1 MKARAFDKATT
12 IERAKLTDVARVANV
27 SLATA
32 SRVLN
37 QPVIVSPEVRERV
50 LAAVQALS
58 YTPDRMARA
67 LSSGRS
73 FIVGAVVPTLGNAI
87 FADGVEALQDRL
99 SALGY
104 TLLLSN
110 SQYDQQ
116 KELDQ
121 VKALLEHGV
130 DGLVLVG
137 DTFKPE
143 LVSLI
148 RQRGTPCVSTYG
160 AESRNGFPSI
170 GIDNRAATYA
180 LTRHLLDLGHRQ
192 FGVISNTALSNDR
205 SQARLAGIV
214 EALTDFGLTLAA
226 ERIVEIEKPII
237 ANGRAGLYRLLEI
250 QPDISAVVCT
260 TDALAVG
267 AVAAARNLGRESPRD
282 LSISGF
288 DDVEIAAETDPPL
301 TTVRVP
307 ASQIGRAAADN
318 LVRAIQGEE
327 LPINTLFEARI
338 MIRGSTGDAPA
349 RLASSADA

>member
-1 MKARAFDKATT
+1 MKAKAVDKAAT

-99 SALGY
+99 GDLGY

-110 SQYDQQ
+110 SQYNQQ
-116 KELDQ
+116 KELEQ

-143 LVSLI
+143 MVSLI
-148 RQRGTPCVSTYG
+148 R
-160 AESRNGFPSI
+160 
-170 GIDNRAATYA
+170 
-180 LTRHLLDLGHRQ
+180 
-192 FGVISNTALSNDR
+192 
-205 SQARLAGIV
+205 
-214 EALTDFGLTLAA
+214 
-226 ERIVEIEKPII
+226 
-237 ANGRAGLYRLLEI
+237 
-250 QPDISAVVCT
+250 
-260 TDALAVG
+260 
-267 AVAAARNLGRESPRD
+267 
-282 LSISGF
+282 
-288 DDVEIAAETDPPL
+288 
-301 TTVRVP
+301 
-307 ASQIGRAAADN
+307 
-318 LVRAIQGEE
+318 
-327 LPINTLFEARI
+327 
-338 MIRGSTGDAPA
+338 
-349 RLASSADA
+349 

>member
-1 MKARAFDKATT
+1 MKARAFDKTT
-12 IERAKLTDVARVANV
+12 TERSKLTDVARVANV

-50 LAAVQALS
+50 LAAVRALS
-58 YTPDRMARA
+58 YAPDRMARA

-99 SALGY
+99 SDLGY

-110 SQYDQQ
+110 SQYNQQ
-116 KELDQ
+116 KELEQ

-137 DTFKPE
+137 DTFKRE
-143 LVSLI
+143 MVSLI
-148 RQRGTPCVSTYG
+148 RQRGTPCISTYG
-160 AESRNGFPSI
+160 AESRNGFSSI
-170 GIDNRAATYA
+170 GIDNRAATFE

-192 FGVISNTALSNDR
+192 FGVISNTAFSNDR
-205 SQARLAGIV
+205 SQARRAGVV
-214 EALTDFGLTLAA
+214 EALGGFGLTLAA
-226 ERIVEIEKPII
+226 ERLVEIEKPII
-237 ANGRAGLYRLLEI
+237 ANGRAGLHRLLESCPAI
-250 QPDISAVVCT
+250 TAVVCT
-260 TDALAVG
+260 TDTLAVG
-267 AVAAARNLGRESPRD
+267 AVAAARNMGREVPRD

-288 DDVEIAAETDPPL
+288 DDLEIAAETDPPL

-327 LPINTLFEARI
+327 LPINTLFAARI
-338 MIRGSTGDAPA
+338 MFRGSTGKPPA
-349 RLASSADA
+349 HVASSLHA

>member
-1 MKARAFDKATT
+1 MKAKAVDKAAT

-99 SALGY
+99 GDLGY

-110 SQYDQQ
+110 SQYNQQ
-116 KELDQ
+116 KELEQ

-143 LVSLI
+143 MVSLI

-160 AESRNGFPSI
+160 AQSRNGFPSI
-170 GIDNRAATYA
+170 GIDNRAATFE
-180 LTRHLLDLGHRQ
+180 LTRYLLDLGHRE

-205 SQARLAGIV
+205 SQARLAGIG
-214 EALTDFGLTLAA
+214 EALTGFGLTLEA
-226 ERIVEIEKPII
+226 ERIIEIEKPIV
-237 ANGRAGLYRLLEI
+237 ANGRAGLRKLLEV
-250 QPDISAVVCT
+250 QPAITAVVCT

-267 AVAAARNLGRESPRD
+267 AVAAARSFGREVPSD

-307 ASQIGRAAADN
+307 ASPIGRAAAEN
-318 LVRAIQGEE
+318 LVRAIRGEG
-327 LPINTLFEARI
+327 LPINILFPARI
-338 MIRGSTGDAPA
+338 MIRGSTSKAPVA
-349 RLASSADA
+349 SRLQQ

>member
-1 MKARAFDKATT
+1 MKAKAVDKAAT

-99 SALGY
+99 GDLGY

-110 SQYDQQ
+110 SQYNQQ
-116 KELDQ
+116 KELEQ

-143 LVSLI
+143 MVSLI

-160 AESRNGFPSI
+160 AQSRNGFPSI
-170 GIDNRAATYA
+170 GIDNRAATFE
-180 LTRHLLDLGHRQ
+180 LTRYLLDLGHRE

-214 EALTDFGLTLAA
+214 EALTGFGLTLEA
-226 ERIVEIEKPII
+226 ERIIEIEKPIV
-237 ANGRAGLYRLLEI
+237 ANGRAGLRKLLEV
-250 QPDISAVVCT
+250 QPAITAVVCT

-267 AVAAARNLGRESPRD
+267 AVAAARSFGREVPRD

-307 ASQIGRAAADN
+307 ASPIGRAAAEN

-327 LPINTLFEARI
+327 LPINILFPARI
-338 MIRGSTGDAPA
+338 MIRGSTSKAPVA
-349 RLASSADA
+349 SRLQQ

>member
-1 MKARAFDKATT
+1 MKAKAVDKAAT

-99 SALGY
+99 GDLGY

-110 SQYDQQ
+110 SQYNQQ
-116 KELDQ
+116 KELEQ

-143 LVSLI
+143 MVSLI

-160 AESRNGFPSI
+160 AQSRNGFPSI
-170 GIDNRAATYA
+170 GIDNRAATFE
-180 LTRHLLDLGHRQ
+180 LTRYLLDLGHRE

-205 SQARLAGIV
+205 SQARLAGIG
-214 EALTDFGLTLAA
+214 EALTGFGLTLEA
-226 ERIVEIEKPII
+226 ERIIEIEKPIV
-237 ANGRAGLYRLLEI
+237 ANGRAGLRKLLEV
-250 QPDISAVVCT
+250 QPAITAVVCT

-267 AVAAARNLGRESPRD
+267 AVAAARSFGREVPSD

-307 ASQIGRAAADN
+307 ASPIGRAAAEN
-318 LVRAIQGEE
+318 LVRAIRGEE
-327 LPINTLFEARI
+327 LPINILFPARI
-338 MIRGSTGDAPA
+338 MIRGSTSKAPVA
-349 RLASSADA
+349 SRLQQ

>member
-1 MKARAFDKATT
+1 MKAKAVDKAAT

-99 SALGY
+99 GDLGY

-110 SQYDQQ
+110 SQYNQQ
-116 KELDQ
+116 KELEQ

-143 LVSLI
+143 MVSLI

-160 AESRNGFPSI
+160 AQSRNGFPSI
-170 GIDNRAATYA
+170 GIDNRAATFE
-180 LTRHLLDLGHRQ
+180 LTRYLLDLGHRE
-192 FGVISNTALSNDR
+192 FGIISNTALSNDR
-205 SQARLAGIV
+205 SQARLAGIG
-214 EALTDFGLTLAA
+214 EALTGFGLTLEA
-226 ERIVEIEKPII
+226 ERIIEIEKPIV
-237 ANGRAGLYRLLEI
+237 ANGRAGLRKLLEV
-250 QPDISAVVCT
+250 QPAITAVVCT

-267 AVAAARNLGRESPRD
+267 AVAAARSFGREVPSD

-307 ASQIGRAAADN
+307 ASPIGRAAAEN
-318 LVRAIQGEE
+318 LVRAIRGEG
-327 LPINTLFEARI
+327 LPINILFPARI
-338 MIRGSTGDAPA
+338 MIRGSTSKAPVA
-349 RLASSADA
+349 SRLQQ